1 MSEDTNNLNDVT
13 KSEEALLEI
22 KNNLETFWRN
32 SLKNSLKFDLGD
44 IGNEVGFAVA
54 KHFSGDM
61 GFDKESFLSGIRH
74 GISLVDGTH
83 L

>member
-1 MSEDTNNLNDVT
+1 MDDVT

-22 KNNLETFWRN
+22 KNNLETFFRN
-32 SLKNSLKFDLGD
+32 SIKNSVNFDLGD

-54 KHFSGDM
+54 KHFSGEM
-61 GFDKESFLSGIRH
+61 GFDKESFMSGIRH